1 MVEGIYLR
9 SHKMKNREWR
19 AFKIDEVF
27 EVVDGFYNKKPPMTG
42 GDLPFLGATEKNN
55 GVTGYTDKDTVYQWT
70 KTGEKTDAT
79 TKNKLFGPNWIAV
92 TNNGSVGHAYFVP
105 YQYTSSHDV
114 TSLYL
119 PEREISPE
127 LGLFLVKMLERVGE
141 PFSYARKWRPIR
153 LRKTPI
159 YLPVTKNG
167 SPDWTFMEEY
177 VQIKSNQIKDTYQ
190 LPRQHEITDFRN
202 LDEVEWG
209 EFKLEDI
216 AKIKGGKDWE
226 QYNRVSGQV
235 PFIGSSSINNGVT
248 DFVSP
253 KGRENQVGKGVLG
266 INRNGSVGY
275 VFYHPYSAYFSGDT
289 RFLEINGFK
298 NRKFVNQFI
307 QTMILYQREKYAYG
321 YKMGT
326 QRIKNQIIKL
336 PITTTGQPDFV
347 FMEQYM
353 KRMENKVIQKTEMN

>member
-1 MVEGIYLR
+1 M
-9 SHKMKNREWR
+9 
-19 AFKIDEVF
+19 F
-27 EVVDGFYNKKPPMTG
+27 
-42 GDLPFLGATEKNN
+42 
-55 GVTGYTDKDTVYQWT
+55 
-70 KTGEKTDAT
+70 
-79 TKNKLFGPNWIAV
+79 
-92 TNNGSVGHAYFVP
+92 
-105 YQYTSSHDV
+105 
-114 TSLYL
+114 
-119 PEREISPE
+119 
-127 LGLFLVKMLERVGE
+127 
-141 PFSYARKWRPIR
+141 
-153 LRKTPI
+153 
-159 YLPVTKNG
+159 
-167 SPDWTFMEEY
+167 
-177 VQIKSNQIKDTYQ
+177 KSNQIKETYQ
-190 LPRQHEITDFRN
+190 LPKQHEITDFRN

>member
-1 MVEGIYLR
+1 MAKDICSRRRMMNYKEFRV
-9 SHKMKNREWR
+9 K
-19 AFKIDEVF
+19 EVF
-27 EVVDGFYNKKPPMTG
+27 EVENSRPLHKVNLLPSEGEGIPYITRTKFSNGFEETIVNVQGGFKNPKNTITFGAESVQFFYQPFEYFTGNKMYYLTRKDGEEI
-42 GDLPFLGATEKNN
+42 TENQGLYLTTIIQSSLKN
-55 GVTGYTDKDTVYQWT
+55 TGYGYGMGLTGTRFKERKIMLPIDDT
-70 KTGEKTDAT
+70 GH
-79 TKNKLFGPNWIAV
+79 PN
-92 TNNGSVGHAYFVP
+92 
-105 YQYTSSHDV
+105 
-114 TSLYL
+114 
-119 PEREISPE
+119 
-127 LGLFLVKMLERVGE
+127 
-141 PFSYARKWRPIR
+141 
-153 LRKTPI
+153 
-159 YLPVTKNG
+159 
-167 SPDWTFMEEY
+167 WTFMEEY
-177 VQIKSNQIKDTYQ
+177 VQIKSNQIKETYQ
-190 LPRQHEITDFRN
+190 LPKQHEITDFRN

>member
-1 MVEGIYLR
+1 MAKDICSRRRMMNYKEFRV
-9 SHKMKNREWR
+9 K
-19 AFKIDEVF
+19 EVF
-27 EVVDGFYNKKPPMTG
+27 EVENSRPLHKVNLLPSEGEGIPYITRTKFSNGFEETIVNVQGGFKNPKNTITFGAESVQFFYQPFEYFTGNKMYYLTRKDGEEI
-42 GDLPFLGATEKNN
+42 TENQGLYLTTIIQSSLKN
-55 GVTGYTDKDTVYQWT
+55 TGYGYGMGLTGTRFKEKKIMLPIDDT
-70 KTGEKTDAT
+70 GH
-79 TKNKLFGPNWIAV
+79 PN
-92 TNNGSVGHAYFVP
+92 
-105 YQYTSSHDV
+105 
-114 TSLYL
+114 
-119 PEREISPE
+119 
-127 LGLFLVKMLERVGE
+127 
-141 PFSYARKWRPIR
+141 
-153 LRKTPI
+153 
-159 YLPVTKNG
+159 
-167 SPDWTFMEEY
+167 WTFMEEY
-177 VQIKSNQIKDTYQ
+177 VQIKSNQIKETYQ
-190 LPRQHEITDFRN
+190 LPKQHEITDFRN

>member
-1 MVEGIYLR
+1 MNYKEFRV
-9 SHKMKNREWR
+9 K
-19 AFKIDEVF
+19 EVF
-27 EVVDGFYNKKPPMTG
+27 EVENSRPLHKVNLLPSEGEGIPYITRTKFSNGFEETIVNVQGGFKNPKNTITFGAESVQFFYQPFEYFTGNKMYYLTRKDGEEI
-42 GDLPFLGATEKNN
+42 TENQGLYLTTIIQSSLKN
-55 GVTGYTDKDTVYQWT
+55 TGYGYGMGLTGTRFKERKIMLPIDDT
-70 KTGEKTDAT
+70 GH
-79 TKNKLFGPNWIAV
+79 PN
-92 TNNGSVGHAYFVP
+92 
-105 YQYTSSHDV
+105 
-114 TSLYL
+114 
-119 PEREISPE
+119 
-127 LGLFLVKMLERVGE
+127 
-141 PFSYARKWRPIR
+141 
-153 LRKTPI
+153 
-159 YLPVTKNG
+159 
-167 SPDWTFMEEY
+167 WTFMEEY
-177 VQIKSNQIKDTYQ
+177 VQIKSNQIKETYQ
-190 LPRQHEITDFRN
+190 LPKQHEITDFRN